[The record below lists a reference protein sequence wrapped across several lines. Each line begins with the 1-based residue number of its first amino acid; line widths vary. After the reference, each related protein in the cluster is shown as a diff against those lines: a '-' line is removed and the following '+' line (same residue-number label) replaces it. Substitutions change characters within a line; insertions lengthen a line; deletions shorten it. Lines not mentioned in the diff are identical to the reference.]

1 MTIHELIEK
10 SGFNRRTIYFYTQ
23 MELLPPP
30 KGKGKSFEYS
40 EEHLKRLHQIKKLQ
54 AMRYSLKEIRE
65 LLSRPDFSLEDEV
78 QVTSPQAF
86 RQKLVREP
94 EVHAFQSMDD
104 SNTLWRR
111 LRIGTE
117 AELQIKWPPSQ
128 ETLENLENQVKELIH
143 KIKGELK

>member
-30 KGKGKSFEYS
+30 KGKGKNFEYS
-40 EEHLKRLHQIKKLQ
+40 EEHLKRLQQIKKLQ

-78 QVTSPQAF
+78 MLTHTQAF
-86 RQKLVREP
+86 RQKLVSEP

-104 SNTLWRR
+104 SITLWRR
-111 LRIGTE
+111 FRIGTQ

-128 ETLENLENQVKELIH
+128 ATLENLEIQLKELIQ

>member
-40 EEHLKRLHQIKKLQ
+40 EEHLKRLQQIKKLQ

-65 LLSRPDFSLEDEV
+65 LLSRPDFSFEDEV

-86 RQKLVREP
+86 RQKTVREP
-94 EVHAFQSMDD
+94 EVHVFQNMDD
-104 SNTLWRR
+104 SITLWRR
-111 LRIGTE
+111 FRIGTE

-128 ETLENLENQVKELIH
+128 KTLENIENQVNALIQ